1 LGELT
6 PSEVEEIADAIISI
20 PLNIETSKPLQPLA
34 LDAAMVYGIKVY
46 DAMYIATAM
55 VHEIRMVTADKKLVA
70 LLAGTD
76 LNQHVSWL
84 GNF

>member
-1 LGELT
+1 MEPSWLT
-6 PSEVEEIADAIISI
+6 RGIIANHWNDVNIS
-20 PLNIETSKPLQPLA
+20 T
-34 LDAAMVYGIKVY
+34 V
-46 DAMYIATAM
+46 M

-76 LNQHVSWL
+76 LKQHVSWL